1 MLQNIRDK
9 TSGWIAYLIIGL
21 ISIPFALW
29 GINSYL
35 GGGEQQPAA
44 IVDGTE
50 ISSQQLDYAY
60 ARYRDR
66 LSSIFGGTLPAAF
79 DDEVTLK
86 EQVLTQI
93 IEEQVLRAYVQD
105 KGFRVGDQKLFEN
118 IQSMSVFQQDGRF
131 DKEQYRAQLASQGY
145 QPATF
150 EQELRSSSEMQQL
163 NQAIRASAFMLPS
176 QIETYNDLKY
186 QQRKLRLLTVKNEG
200 ETLTVSDKEIED
212 YYNEQSGRY
221 MDSAMVK
228 VDYIELGID
237 NIMQTIELSEDDL
250 RQRYDQLADQLTT
263 PETRTASHILITVSS
278 TADDEEEAEAK
289 KKILDLK
296 SRIDEGEDFAGLAK
310 EYSEDPGSA
319 SEGGDLGEVERG
331 MMVKAFET
339 ALFALQPDQ
348 VSEPVKTQFGWHL
361 VKLHEIMGGKT
372 QTFEEA
378 RPALEEELK
387 TEKAE
392 IQIYDLVESL
402 SNIGYE
408 QPDSLLPASEQLG
421 LKIQTTDWF
430 SRSLGAGLASQDK
443 FRQIAFSDDV
453 LKNNRNSEV
462 IELSDNRVVL
472 MHLNSHKPATKKP
485 LESVRESIID
495 TIKTNKGREQALE
508 KGKEL
513 LAQLKQGARLDD
525 VADKEAISIVDA
537 GFVTRNSSTLDPQVL
552 STAFTLAKPSED
564 NPVYEGVTEVDG
576 DYSIIEFT
584 GVSVDAEKDPESSPE
599 ETVKALTAASADY
612 EFQALVKSLT
622 EQADIIRTPVTEL
635 Q

>member
-9 TSGWIAYLIIGL
+9 TSGWIAYVIIGL

-66 LSSIFGGTLPAAF
+66 LSAIFGGTLPAAF

-118 IQSMSVFQQDGRF
+118 IQGMAVFQQDGRF
-131 DKEQYRAQLASQGY
+131 DKDQYIAQLASQGY

-163 NQAIRASAFMLPS
+163 NQAISATAFLSPT
-176 QIETYNDLKY
+176 QIQIYNDLKN
-186 QQRKLRLLTVKNEG
+186 QQRKLRLITVENRG
-200 ETLTVSDKEIED
+200 EALTVSDQEIEA
-212 YYNEQSGRY
+212 YYNEQDGRY

-237 NIMQTIELSEDDL
+237 HIMQSIELSEDDL

-263 PETRTASHILITVSS
+263 PQIRTASHILITVNNN
-278 TADDEEEAEAK
+278 AEDDEDAEAK
-289 KKILDLK
+289 KTILDLK
-296 SRIDEGEDFAGLAK
+296 SRIDQGEDFSGLAR
-310 EYSEDPGSA
+310 EFSQDPGSA
-319 SEGGDLGEVERG
+319 EEGGDLGEVERG
-331 MMVKAFET
+331 MMVKSFES
-339 ALFALQPDQ
+339 ALFDLQPDE

-361 VKLHEIMGGKT
+361 IKLHEITGGTT
-372 QTFEEA
+372 QAFEEA
-378 RPALEEELK
+378 RSTIEGELK
-387 TEKAE
+387 TERAE

-408 QPDSLLPASEQLG
+408 QPDSILPASEQLG
-421 LKIQTTDWF
+421 LEIQTTDWF
-430 SRSLGAGLASQDK
+430 SRSLGAGLANQDK
-443 FRQIAFSDDV
+443 FRQVAFSDEV

-485 LESVRESIID
+485 LESVRESIIE
-495 TIKTNKGREQALE
+495 TIKRNKGREQALE
-508 KGKEL
+508 KGQEL
-513 LAQLKQGARLDD
+513 LAQLRQGAKLGEL
-525 VADKEAISIVDA
+525 ADKEAISIVDP
-537 GFVTRNSSTLDPQVL
+537 GFVSRNSTAIDPQVL
-552 STAFTLAKPSED
+552 STAFTMQKPDAGSEA
-564 NPVYEGVTEVDG
+564 YEGVTEVDG

-584 GVSVDAEKDPESSPE
+584 DVNVSSEKDPESTEE
-599 ETVKALTAASADY
+599 ETVEALTVASADY
-612 EFQALVKSLT
+612 EFQALVKLLT